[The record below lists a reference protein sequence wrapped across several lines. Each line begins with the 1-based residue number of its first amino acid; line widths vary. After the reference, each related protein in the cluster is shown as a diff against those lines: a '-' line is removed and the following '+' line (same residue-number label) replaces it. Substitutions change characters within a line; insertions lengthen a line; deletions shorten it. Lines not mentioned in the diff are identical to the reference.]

1 MKILYVFHSLS
12 TMGGVQRIITDKANY
27 LSHQF
32 GYDIYIICCIQN
44 PNTPNFYPLSSSIK
58 QINLCIPYYSQYKY
72 KYPKRL
78 WYKYKLNRLL
88 HREIT
93 QTVQKIDPDIL
104 IGIGNYEANLIS
116 TIACKAIKI
125 IECHE
130 ARFFMSDYR
139 GERSVLSK
147 LFMIYYRKKYYY
159 TIEKNADMVITLT
172 DQAKEL
178 WKKSR
183 RVKVIPNFSS
193 IQVRKLS
200 NCESKR
206 VIAVGRLGK
215 EKGFVRL
222 IETWKIVVSKHPD
235 WQLNIFGDGEQKS
248 VLNNK
253 VRDEN
258 IKNIALRGAANDISI
273 EYSMSSICVV
283 TSFFEGFSLVILE
296 AMKHGVPCIAFD
308 CPFGPRS
315 IIEDNKNGFL
325 VEDGNISLFADR
337 VCKLI
342 ENESLRKKFGADAI
356 ERSKHFDIDS
366 IMNQWKLLFEELIC
380 ND

>member
-1 MKILYVFHSLS
+1 MKIVYVFHSLS
-12 TMGGVQRIITDKANY
+12 TMGGVQRIITEKANY

-44 PNTPNFYPLSSSIK
+44 PNTPNFYPLSSNIK
-58 QINLCIPYYSQYKY
+58 QIILCIPYYSQYKY
-72 KYPKRL
+72 KYPQRL

-147 LFMIYYRKKYYY
+147 IFMIYYREKYYY

-200 NCESKR
+200 NCES
-206 VIAVGRLGK
+206 
-215 EKGFVRL
+215 
-222 IETWKIVVSKHPD
+222 
-235 WQLNIFGDGEQKS
+235 
-248 VLNNK
+248 
-253 VRDEN
+253 
-258 IKNIALRGAANDISI
+258 
-273 EYSMSSICVV
+273 
-283 TSFFEGFSLVILE
+283 
-296 AMKHGVPCIAFD
+296 
-308 CPFGPRS
+308 
-315 IIEDNKNGFL
+315 
-325 VEDGNISLFADR
+325 
-337 VCKLI
+337 
-342 ENESLRKKFGADAI
+342 
-356 ERSKHFDIDS
+356 
-366 IMNQWKLLFEELIC
+366 
-380 ND
+380 